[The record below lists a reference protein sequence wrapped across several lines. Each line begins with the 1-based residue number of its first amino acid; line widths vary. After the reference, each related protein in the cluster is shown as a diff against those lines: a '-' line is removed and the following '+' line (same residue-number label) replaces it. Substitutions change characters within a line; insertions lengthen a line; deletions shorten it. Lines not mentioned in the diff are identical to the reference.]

1 MNMIGRYTGKM
12 KMKNISRTSA
22 LMLLTVLTACQSN
35 GSSSSL
41 GVLDSGNKEVKI
53 CSGFGCIY
61 SAQLAFSGADLKHIN
76 SVLKTDFAT
85 PADERKSL
93 ADLIAWKERL
103 AQSKLR
109 MVTDTRLSY
118 QRDAGK
124 VGQMDCVDE
133 SSNTLAFIQFLD
145 RNGLLKFN
153 KPTRIVGRGFLFD
166 GRYPHR
172 TAVVRDIKG
181 KDWAIDSW
189 KKDGGKLPQVVELAV
204 WKKERG
210 SEYR

>member
-1 MNMIGRYTGKM
+1 M
-12 KMKNISRTSA
+12 KIKNVARASA
-22 LMLLTVLTACQSN
+22 VMLLTVLAACQSN
-35 GSSSSL
+35 GSLSSL
-41 GVLDSGNKEVKI
+41 GVTDGGEKEVKI

-61 SAQLAFSGADLKHIN
+61 SAQLAFTGADLKHMK
-76 SVLKTDFAT
+76 SVLSTGIAS
-85 PADERKSL
+85 PAKERRSIAK
-93 ADLIAWKERL
+93 LIAWKERL

-133 SSNTLAFIQFLD
+133 SSNTLAFIEFLN

-153 KPTRIVGRGFLFD
+153 KPMPIVGRGFLFD

-172 TAVVRDIKG
+172 TAVLRDIKG
-181 KDWAIDSW
+181 VDWAIDSW
-189 KKDGGKLPQVVELAV
+189 KKDGGKLPQVVELAI
-204 WKKERG
+204 WKKERS